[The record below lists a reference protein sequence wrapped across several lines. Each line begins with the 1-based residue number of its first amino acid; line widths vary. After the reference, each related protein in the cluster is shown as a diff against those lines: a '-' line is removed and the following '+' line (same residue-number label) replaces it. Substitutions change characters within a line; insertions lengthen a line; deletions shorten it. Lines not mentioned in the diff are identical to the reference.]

1 MALVMS
7 PMSTAAMN
15 AVDVTKSG
23 LASGILS
30 MWRMVGGTF
39 GVAVLGAIFQAETGS
54 AIGGSPTAVRR
65 RPRHLADDR
74 RRRHARRALG
84 SRPSPSAAA
93 CAGSTNAATPM
104 AEAAAAE
111 AVGTGGEVAVEPARL
126 R

>member
-1 MALVMS
+1 MS

-15 AVDVTKSG
+15 AVDVSKSG

-54 AIGGSPTAVRR
+54 AIGGSPTAFVDALGTSLTIAAAVTLAGALIAALTLSGGMRR
-65 RPRHLADDR
+65 RGTGDA
-74 RRRHARRALG
+74 
-84 SRPSPSAAA
+84 
-93 CAGSTNAATPM
+93 M

-111 AVGTGGEVAVEPARL
+111 AVGTGGEVAVESARL